1 MEIEIKIYVSLFNI
15 VSNLNY
21 YLINKFIIFILKI

>member
-1 MEIEIKIYVSLFNI
+1 MEIEIKTYVSLFNI